1 MKLMLF
7 SMALIFSVGFLMGGR
22 LGGLSTIK
30 VRWAGLAVVGLALQ
44 FVTGPGDTVPLVCL
58 YVSFVL
64 LSVFALRNIRIAGF
78 PLIILGVAM
87 NFLVIGSNQGMPV
100 TRGALEGSGQ
110 GDLLG
115 DLMNNPYPKHHL
127 ADEGD
132 VVVFLGDVIPVPKPI
147 AQAISI
153 GDIFTYT
160 GVGVVI
166 VSAMR
171 TPVPGREEDEELAGA
186 AQDGPVHAG
195 S

>member
-7 SMALIFSVGFLMGGR
+7 SMALIFAVGFLMGGR

-30 VRWAGLAVVGLALQ
+30 LHWPGLAVVGLALQ
-44 FVTGPGDTVPLVCL
+44 FVTGPGDTVPLVSL

-64 LSVFALRNIRIAGF
+64 LSIFALRNIRVAGF

-100 TRGALEGSGQ
+100 ARGALEGSGQ

-115 DLMNNPYPKHHL
+115 DLVNNPYPKHHL
-127 ADEGD
+127 ADDGD
-132 VVVFLGDVIPVPKPI
+132 AVVFLGDVIPVPKPI
-147 AQAISI
+147 GQAISI

-160 GVGVVI
+160 GVGVVV

-171 TPVPGREEDEELAGA
+171 TPVPGRKDDEEPVGA
-186 AQDGPVHAG
+186 RQDGTVAAG

>member
-1 MKLMLF
+1 
-7 SMALIFSVGFLMGGR
+7 
-22 LGGLSTIK
+22 
-30 VRWAGLAVVGLALQ
+30 LQ
-44 FVTGPGDTVPLVCL
+44 FVTGPGDTVPLVSL

-64 LSVFALRNIRIAGF
+64 LSIFALRNIKVAGF

-100 TRGALEGSGQ
+100 ARGALEGSGQ

-115 DLMNNPYPKHHL
+115 DLVNNPYPKHHL
-127 ADEGD
+127 ADDGD
-132 VVVFLGDVIPVPKPI
+132 AVVFLGDVIAVPKPI
-147 AQAISI
+147 GQAISI

-160 GVGVVI
+160 GVGVVV

-171 TPVPGREEDEELAGA
+171 TPVPGRKDDEEPVGA
-186 AQDGPVHAG
+186 HQDGTVAAG